1 MSQQV
6 MTQSDH
12 FEFIDGIAVFRPVGR
27 HPLQHLV
34 ELVRKALAL
43 ACEQRISKLL
53 VVTTGVAGFRNPGL
67 AARHSMAREWASAA
81 NGQVSIAMVA
91 RSEFIEPNKFGVT
104 VAMNFGLVGD
114 VFETEEE
121 AMAWLRS
128 LE

>member
-1 MSQQV
+1 MSQKA
-6 MTQSDH
+6 MTQPDH
-12 FEFIDGIAVFRPVGR
+12 FEFVDGIAVFRPVGQ

-34 ELVRKALAL
+34 KLVRKAIVQ
-43 ACEQRISKLL
+43 ACVQRIGKLL
-53 VVTTGVAGFRNPGL
+53 IVTTDVTGFNAPGL
-67 AARHSMAREWASAA
+67 AVRHSMVREWASAA

-91 RSEFIEPNKFGVT
+91 RPEFIDPNKFGVT

-128 LE
+128 LG